1 MFKKLILGK
10 WRQFDNIDISFHP
23 HLTILTGANG
33 AGKTTLLNILAQ
45 NLGWNSK
52 FVSSYSEYESDNTL
66 HYDNSL
72 TYSLEQLE
80 EMVAN
85 NHIRNNSIKIGEIAY
100 SNNDI
105 GHIKVPE
112 NVSATYQITIEHKQ
126 SLPGLFINSHRPT
139 FPYKA
144 LKSIPS
150 TATNRTAIFSE
161 YYQFARTFVFDEYR
175 DRDKMSS
182 TGLIKE
188 TLASLAMFGYG
199 NKAVSAN
206 DEMKKLF
213 EGYEKILKTV
223 LPPKLGFQN
232 IKVKAPEVL
241 LSAESGEF
249 PIDAVSGGISS
260 IIDITWQIFMY
271 ADTQENF
278 VVVLDEPE
286 NHLHP
291 ELQKSFLS
299 NLIIAFPNVQ
309 FIVATHNPFMIS
321 AVKDSNVYVLNY
333 NEHHKVYSTQ
343 LDYIN
348 RAGTSDAILRDVLGI
363 ESSIPFWAS
372 ELLNNIIKNY
382 AKKEFTQETL
392 QRLRTEL
399 AEIGLE
405 QFIPETIAQIAMEVA
420 NDKDKKN

>member
-1 MFKKLILGK
+1 MFQKLTLEK

-33 AGKTTLLNILAQ
+33 AGKTTILNILAH
-45 NLGWNSK
+45 NLGWNPN
-52 FVSSYSEYESDNTL
+52 FVSSYTKYDQNDIL
-66 HYDNSL
+66 HYENSIN
-72 TYSLEQLE
+72 YSLEELE
-80 EMVAN
+80 AMISN
-85 NHIRNNSIKIGEIAY
+85 NQIRNKSVKIGEITY
-100 SNNDI
+100 SDNNV

-112 NVSATYQITIEHKQ
+112 SVDATYQLTIEHKQ
-126 SLPGLFINSHRPT
+126 NFPGLFINSHRPT

-144 LKSIPS
+144 LKAIPS
-150 TATNRTAIFSE
+150 TTTNRDAIFSK

-175 DRDKMSS
+175 DREKMSS

-213 EGYEKILKTV
+213 EGYEAILRIV
-223 LPPKLGFQN
+223 LPPSLGFNN
-232 IKVKAPEVL
+232 IKVSAPEVL
-241 LSAESGEF
+241 LCTKSGDF

-271 ADTQENF
+271 ADTTENYI
-278 VVVLDEPE
+278 VVLDEPE

-291 ELQKSFLS
+291 ELQKTLLS
-299 NLIIAFPNVQ
+299 NLITAFPNVQ

-333 NEHHKVYSTQ
+333 NEHHKVYSTK

-348 RAGTSDAILRDVLGI
+348 RAGTSDAILREVLGI
-363 ESSIPFWAS
+363 ESSLPFWAS
-372 ELLNNIIKNY
+372 EILNNIIIDY
-382 AKKEFTQETL
+382 TKKDFTQENL
-392 QRLRTEL
+392 KLLRAEL
-399 AEIGLE
+399 SEIGLE
-405 QFIPETIAQIAMEVA
+405 QFIPETIAEIASEVT
-420 NDKDKKN
+420 NDKNSEN